1 MSKQVRTLIL
11 AGAAVIALV
20 ALLLVLLFLLPGGG
34 EDASSL
40 VSSDTSVTVL
50 DKSVDA
56 DGKPVD
62 HPIKSIQITIQDE
75 SYTLSQNDDGDL
87 VADSYRDLPVNT
99 YEISSLESALATIT
113 ATREIS
119 SNPESPADY
128 GFTGE
133 FAQPVSSADTSSDT
147 SSGVSS
153 AESSEGEPEVTVGL
167 TAQIT
172 VTYHDDSVHSFEIGR
187 ESPTGEGYYLRKVGS
202 DPVYL
207 VESTFADTVSQP
219 STAYIGLNVVTSP
232 SVRTDDDSGQ
242 VVLRDIEL
250 SGRVRTSPLVLRYAT
265 EADNLTFSDY
275 VITKPYYRATNSSS
289 DVIESFGTYTSVT
302 ASGVEKPYPTSED
315 LKQYGLDDPYSVAVF
330 TLAVQ
335 TTKEAENSGEEA
347 GIEYYNIQKHTI
359 QLGNQNDNGEY
370 YALVYNEDER
380 IPVIYRF
387 SEASVSWAEAQYDDL
402 AETMLF
408 SNNIDS
414 VSHIVVT
421 VNGQETD
428 FQLEHFPDETA
439 RDDQLKVT
447 VGGEVYDTGNF
458 RDLYQVFM
466 SIYRQGAAPG
476 EISGDPVFSLRLVP
490 LEESGN
496 AVDLSIYKY
505 DPNVYIVR
513 CATGETYAVNATDVN
528 HAIKQIENYLAGEEV
543 RTN

>member
-56 DGKPVD
+56 DGQTVD
-62 HPIKSIQITIQDE
+62 HPIKSIQITIRDE
-75 SYTLSQNDDGDL
+75 TYTLSQNDDGDL
-87 VADSYRDLPVNT
+87 VADSYRDLPINT
-99 YEISSLESALATIT
+99 YEISSLESALTTIT

-133 FAQPVSSADTSSDT
+133 FAQTLSEADTSSD
-147 SSGVSS
+147 SSSDAS
-153 AESSEGEPEVTVGL
+153 AESSQGEPSVTVGL
-167 TAQIT
+167 TSRIT
-172 VTYHDDSVHSFEIGR
+172 VTYHDDSVHSFEVGR
-187 ESPTGEGYYLRKVGS
+187 ESPAGEGYYLRKVGS
-202 DPVYL
+202 EPVYL

-219 STAYIGLNVVTSP
+219 STAFIGLNVVTSP
-232 SVRTDDDSGQ
+232 SVQTDDDSGQ

-250 SGRVRTSPLVLRYAT
+250 TGRVRTSPLVLRYAT
-265 EADNLTFSDY
+265 EADNLLFSDY

-289 DVIESFGTYTSVT
+289 DVIESFTTYTSVT
-302 ASGVEKPYPTSED
+302 AAGVEKAYPTSED
-315 LKQYGLDDPYSVAVF
+315 LKQYGLDDPYSTAVF

-335 TTKEAENSGEEA
+335 TTKEAENSGEEDT
-347 GIEYYNIQKHTI
+347 ISYYNIQKHTI
-359 QLGNQNDNGEY
+359 QLGNQNEDGEY

-387 SEASVSWAEAQYDDL
+387 SAASVSWAEAQYDDI

-414 VSHIVVT
+414 VSSIIVT
-421 VNGQETD
+421 ANGQETE

-447 VGGEVYDTGNF
+447 VGGEVYDTGSF
-458 RDLYQVFM
+458 RDLYQVLM
-466 SIYRQGAAPG
+466 SIYRQGTAPG
-476 EISGDPVFSLRLVP
+476 EVSGDPVFSLRLVP
-490 LEESGN
+490 LEESGS

-505 DPNVYIVR
+505 DPNVFIVR
-513 CATGETYAVNATDVN
+513 CATGETYAVNATEVN
-528 HAIKQIENYLAGEEV
+528 NAIKQIENYLAGEEV

>member
-56 DGKPVD
+56 DGKTVD
-62 HPIKSIQITIQDE
+62 HPIKNIQITIQDE
-75 SYTLSQNDDGDL
+75 SYTLSQGDDGDL
-87 VADSYRDLPVNT
+87 IADSYRDLPVNT

-153 AESSEGEPEVTVGL
+153 AESSEGEPKVTVGL

-232 SVRTDDDSGQ
+232 SVR
-242 VVLRDIEL
+242 
-250 SGRVRTSPLVLRYAT
+250 
-265 EADNLTFSDY
+265 
-275 VITKPYYRATNSSS
+275 
-289 DVIESFGTYTSVT
+289 
-302 ASGVEKPYPTSED
+302 
-315 LKQYGLDDPYSVAVF
+315 
-330 TLAVQ
+330 
-335 TTKEAENSGEEA
+335 
-347 GIEYYNIQKHTI
+347 
-359 QLGNQNDNGEY
+359 
-370 YALVYNEDER
+370 ER
-380 IPVIYRF
+380 
-387 SEASVSWAEAQYDDL
+387 
-402 AETMLF
+402 
-408 SNNIDS
+408 
-414 VSHIVVT
+414 
-421 VNGQETD
+421 
-428 FQLEHFPDETA
+428 
-439 RDDQLKVT
+439 
-447 VGGEVYDTGNF
+447 
-458 RDLYQVFM
+458 
-466 SIYRQGAAPG
+466 
-476 EISGDPVFSLRLVP
+476 
-490 LEESGN
+490 
-496 AVDLSIYKY
+496 
-505 DPNVYIVR
+505 
-513 CATGETYAVNATDVN
+513 
-528 HAIKQIENYLAGEEV
+528 
-543 RTN
+543 